1 MAVPQPIPANRIR
14 GEGLS
19 KPSGT
24 HTRTGKRSM
33 SRRQYTGK
41 PILLLLVLL
50 LAAPPVSV
58 CGQTHSGA
66 TRQADTPNAALLS
79 GHWSGG
85 WSSCKSGHNGRLR
98 ATFCRMSETQ
108 VQARFS
114 GSFCKIFPFRYNA
127 VLKIVHEE
135 EGLIQLKGSRK
146 LGPLM
151 GTFRYE
157 ATITENDFQAT
168 YRSKR
173 DCGQWNMTRDAC
185 R

>member
-1 MAVPQPIPANRIR
+1 
-14 GEGLS
+14 
-19 KPSGT
+19 
-24 HTRTGKRSM
+24 M

-41 PILLLLVLL
+41 PILLLLALL
-50 LAAPPVSV
+50 LGASPVSAW
-58 CGQTHSGA
+58 GQTHSDSA
-66 TRQADTPNAALLS
+66 DQAGTLNAGLLS
-79 GHWSGG
+79 GNWSGD

-98 ATFCRMSETQ
+98 ATFCRISETQ
-108 VQARFS
+108 VQARFN
-114 GSFCKIFPFRYNA
+114 GTFCKIFPFRYNA
-127 VLKIVHEE
+127 VLQIVHEE

-157 ATITENDFQAT
+157 ATITGNDFRAT

-173 DCGQWNMTRDAC
+173 DCGQWNMTRDSC